1 MFSENGYGGL
11 MEPRD
16 LGLVTKWARSFGF
29 RDDEL
34 PDLEQE
40 IAVELIGAPFSADGS
55 ASRRTFV
62 ASVIGR
68 QLKRVLR
75 NRRRD
80 KRRINFEACPLEAVG
95 EDSLPSVDGI
105 ERLCLRLDLQDA
117 LDRLS
122 PEDRSIC
129 ASLLRGE
136 SQAEI
141 ARARGVSRAA
151 VHKRVAKLAEG
162 LRRRGLGP
170 CRRKSRD
177 SGLQRHENGK

>member
-16 LGLVTKWARSFGF
+16 VGLITKWARSFGF

-40 IAVELIGAPFSADGS
+40 IALELISAPFRENGG

-62 ASVIGR
+62 GSVIGR
-68 QLKRVLR
+68 QLRRVLR

-80 KRRINFEACPLEAVG
+80 KRRVNFEACPLEAVG

-117 LDRLS
+117 MDRLS
-122 PEDRSIC
+122 AEEMSIC
-129 ASLLRGE
+129 VSLLRGE
-136 SQAEI
+136 SRAEI
-141 ARARGVSRAA
+141 ARAMGVSRAA
-151 VHKRVAKLAEG
+151 VQKRVAKLAEG

-177 SGLQRHENGK
+177 SGLQCHENGK